1 MGLLEGALAI
11 VTGGASGIGRA
22 TARRMAEE
30 GAAVAIVD
38 VDEAAA
44 KAVTAE
50 SGMPSF
56 VADVSDSDACA
67 AAIEAAADALGG
79 LTVLFNNAGVGAAKP
94 LHRSSD
100 RLWRRMLDVNLT
112 GTFHGMRAGIPLMRE
127 RGGSIVNHASVS
139 GIRPT
144 RYEGPYSAAKAGVI
158 SLTMDAALEY
168 APSIRVNCVSPG
180 LVETNL
186 TAKTL
191 GDPDLRAAVERVT
204 PLGRLG
210 APEDVAN
217 LVVFLASPLSSYITG
232 QNIVVDG
239 GSCLPNPQADTI
251 LEAYGDRA

>member
-1 MGLLEGALAI
+1 MGLLEGEMAI
-11 VTGGASGIGRA
+11 VTGGASGIGLA
-22 TARRMAEE
+22 TARRMAGE
-30 GAAVAIVD
+30 GATVAIVD

-50 SGMPSF
+50 SGIPSF
-56 VADVSDSDACA
+56 VADVSDSEACA
-67 AAIEAAADALGG
+67 AAIEAAAGALGG

-112 GTFHGMRAGIPLMRE
+112 GTFHGIRAAIPLMRE

-180 LVETNL
+180 LVETAL
-186 TAKTL
+186 TARAL
-191 GDPDLRAAVERVT
+191 GDPALRAAVEQVT

-210 APEDVAN
+210 AAEDVAN

>member
-22 TARRMAEE
+22 TARRMADD

-56 VADVSDSDACA
+56 VADVSDSEACA
-67 AAIEAAADALGG
+67 AAIEAAAGALGG

-112 GTFHGMRAGIPLMRE
+112 GTFHGMRAAIPLMRE

-186 TAKTL
+186 TAKAL
-191 GDPDLRAAVERVT
+191 GDPGLRAAVERVT

-251 LEAYGDRA
+251 LEAYGDRG

>member
-1 MGLLEGALAI
+1 MGLLEGELAI

-38 VDEAAA
+38 VDQVAA

-50 SGMPSF
+50 SGIPAF
-56 VADVSDSDACA
+56 VADVSDAEACA
-67 AAIEAAADALGG
+67 GAIEAAAGALGG

-112 GTFHGMRAGIPLMRE
+112 GTFHGLRAAIPLMRE

-180 LVETNL
+180 LVETAL
-186 TAKTL
+186 TAQAL
-191 GDPDLRAAVERVT
+191 GDPRLRAAVERVT

-217 LVVFLASPLSSYITG
+217 LVVFLASPLSAYITG

-251 LEAYGDRA
+251 LEAYGDRG